1 MSRLARTISES
12 GVYHILFRGVNQQN
26 IFEEDADFN
35 KLKETMVRVKKDLE
49 FEVYAYCFMSNHVH
63 IVLKEKKYG
72 DISLIMKRI
81 LTKYARWYNI
91 KYGRSG
97 ALIANRYKSVPV
109 EIDEY
114 FLNLIRYIHQN
125 PVKAGVVDKAENYP
139 YSSFL
144 EYVNKSNFTDTYFV
158 LQMKSKGEFI
168 EYHNEIEEMNF
179 RVTDSKKKT
188 DEDVLMFLKKNYN
201 IDNPKTISKFS
212 KVDRNMILANLKKE
226 FPIRQ
231 LQRITG
237 ISRGVITKAE

>member
-26 IFEEDADFN
+26 IFEEASDFE
-35 KLKETMVRVKKDLE
+35 KLKETIATVKQDLH
-49 FEVYAYCFMSNHVH
+49 FEIYAYCFMNNHVH
-63 IVLKEKKYG
+63 IVLKEKSLG

-114 FLNLIRYIHQN
+114 FLQLIRYVHQN
-125 PVKAGVVDKAENYP
+125 PIKAGIAEKVEDYP
-139 YSSFL
+139 YSSFI
-144 EYVNKSNFTDTYFV
+144 EYINESDLTNTDFL
-158 LQMKSKGEFI
+158 LQMISLKEFVD
-168 EYHNEIEEMNF
+168 YHEEIEIMKF
-179 RVTDSKKKT
+179 RVTDSKRKT
-188 DEDVLMFLKKNYN
+188 DEDVLMFLKRHYN
-201 IDNPKTISKFS
+201 IENPQNISKFS
-212 KVDRNMILANLKKE
+212 KIDRNKILAELKKE
-226 FPIRQ
+226 FSVRH

-237 ISRGVITKAE
+237 ISRGVITKA

>member
-26 IFEEDADFN
+26 IFEEASDFE
-35 KLKETMVRVKKDLE
+35 KLKETIATVKQDLH
-49 FEVYAYCFMSNHVH
+49 FEIYAYCFKNNHVH
-63 IVLKEKKYG
+63 IVLKEKSLG

-114 FLNLIRYIHQN
+114 FLQLIRYVHQN
-125 PVKAGVVDKAENYP
+125 PIKAGIAEKVEDYP
-139 YSSFL
+139 YSSFI
-144 EYVNKSNFTDTYFV
+144 EYINESDLTNTDFL
-158 LQMKSKGEFI
+158 LQMISLKEFVD
-168 EYHNEIEEMNF
+168 YHEEIEIMKF
-179 RVTDSKKKT
+179 RVTDSKRKT
-188 DEDVLMFLKKNYN
+188 DEDVLMFLKRHYN
-201 IDNPKTISKFS
+201 IENPQNISKFS
-212 KVDRNMILANLKKE
+212 KIDRNKILAELKKE
-226 FPIRQ
+226 FSVRH

-237 ISRGVITKAE
+237 ISRGVITKA